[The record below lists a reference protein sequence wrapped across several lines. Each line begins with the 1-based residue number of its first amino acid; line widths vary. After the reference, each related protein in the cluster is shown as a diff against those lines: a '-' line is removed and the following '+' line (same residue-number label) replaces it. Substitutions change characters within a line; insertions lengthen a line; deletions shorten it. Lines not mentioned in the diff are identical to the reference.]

1 MSGDCLFCEIVAGKI
16 RADVIGEGAEWIAFR
31 DINPQAPSHVLV
43 VPRRH
48 IATLDDLADGD
59 EPLAGTLVTA
69 ASRIAREEGLVEE
82 GYRLVANCGAGAGQ
96 SVFHV
101 HLHLLGGR
109 GFSWPPG

>member
-1 MSGDCLFCEIVAGKI
+1 MSGGCLFCGIVAGE
-16 RADVIGEGAEWIAFR
+16 IGSDMVAEGDEWVAFR
-31 DINPQAPSHVLV
+31 DIHPQAPTHVLV

-48 IATLDDLADGD
+48 VATLDDLDVGDG
-59 EPLAGTLVTA
+59 PLVGTLVGA
-69 ASRIAREEGLVEE
+69 AARIAREEGLVEG
-82 GYRLVANCGAGAGQ
+82 GYRLVVNCGAGAGQ